1 MSPPITPIGQNTSVL
16 SNPLPFRFQEL
27 IRLRWVAVFG
37 QWITILVTRL
47 ILQVEIPLLP
57 LFLLVGLTA
66 VSNAIF
72 AAWAAGRSDAEIS
85 AQENEGSL
93 IPAMVLGLDLVMLT
107 AMLYFSGGVSNPFF
121 LFYLVNLGLSAF
133 VVRRFW
139 AWGLYGVAVL
149 GFTSLLISSVEIEAL
164 RIPDRGRDILA
175 VGHPTLLH
183 WGFLVS
189 FATCGFVIVLFSCR
203 LHQELRSREQ
213 ESRNASERQAHHEKL
228 EALATL
234 AAGAAHELATP
245 LSTIA
250 IVATELE
257 KALASNEEHSSVRDD
272 AKLIRR
278 EVDRCRRI
286 LDRMASDAGEPSG
299 EPLRVHTVKELIAAT
314 LQELDEAAVHVECE
328 AAVESVRLRI
338 PLQGLAQALRGL
350 VRNALDASPEGVSV
364 VLVAFRSDDSVVMHI
379 RDRGAGMDPI
389 TLQRVAEPFFTT
401 KPPGRGM
408 GLGVFLARTLVE
420 RLHGT
425 VTYDST
431 RGQGTTVIVR
441 LPLLQAEDPL

>member
-1 MSPPITPIGQNTSVL
+1 M
-16 SNPLPFRFQEL
+16 
-27 IRLRWVAVFG
+27 
-37 QWITILVTRL
+37 
-47 ILQVEIPLLP
+47 
-57 LFLLVGLTA
+57 
-66 VSNAIF
+66 
-72 AAWAAGRSDAEIS
+72 
-85 AQENEGSL
+85 GSL
-93 IPAMVLGLDLVMLT
+93 RS
-107 AMLYFSGGVSNPFF
+107 SG
-121 LFYLVNLGLSAF
+121 
-133 VVRRFW
+133 
-139 AWGLYGVAVL
+139 
-149 GFTSLLISSVEIEAL
+149 
-164 RIPDRGRDILA
+164 
-175 VGHPTLLH
+175 TLLH
-183 WGFLVS
+183 L
-189 FATCGFVIVLFSCR
+189 ATHFQCRNRSAPNPGSRPRHSRRGPPDSPSLGLPRIVRHLR
-203 LHQELRSREQ
+203 LRHRAQ
-213 ESRNASERQAHHEKL
+213 ESRSASERQAHHEKL

-250 IVATELE
+250 IVANELE
-257 KALASNEEHSSVRDD
+257 KALASNEEHSSVRED

-328 AAVESVRLRI
+328 ADVESVRLRI

-350 VRNALDASPEGVSV
+350 VRNALDASPAGVSV

-441 LPLLQAEDPL
+441 LPLLQAQDPL